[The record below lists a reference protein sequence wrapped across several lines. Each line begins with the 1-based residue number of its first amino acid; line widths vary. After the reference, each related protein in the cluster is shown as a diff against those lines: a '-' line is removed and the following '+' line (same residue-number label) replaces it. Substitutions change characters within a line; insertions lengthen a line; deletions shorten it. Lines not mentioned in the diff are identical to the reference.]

1 MSGANVA
8 VISRRSRLVFTP
20 NRHHSWK
27 EFSWL
32 VFCVRSLHMAKL
44 SDRSKSIRR
53 MIRQF
58 RRSREASSEII
69 QTNQEKAC
77 VRQPSLANCS
87 YRDGQRVEIS
97 RTDLQPRGHRI
108 DPTVD
113 RRES

>member
-1 MSGANVA
+1 MDGKF
-8 VISRRSRLVFTP
+8 SREGLQSLDEDDDMLTAMAY
-20 NRHHSWK
+20 
-27 EFSWL
+27 EL
-32 VFCVRSLHMAKL
+32 VFCVRSLHTAKL